1 MTATNPKHIA
11 PSEGRK
17 LSLFQV
23 GFDYKVVHEDSG
35 GELSILEVAIPPKT
49 LVKPHVHTRETEFSI
64 ILDGVVGVRIG
75 DTVLEA
81 EAGSYLVKP
90 RGIPHAM
97 WNATSEP
104 ARIAEMVT
112 PSGLE
117 DYFDELAPVLSRHE
131 PPDVYY
137 GLAEKYGLTIVDE
150 WIPELEE
157 AYGIKL

>member
-11 PSEGRK
+11 PGNGKK
-17 LSLFQV
+17 LNLFKV
-23 GFDYKVVHEDSG
+23 AFDYKVVGDDSG

-64 ILDGVVGVRIG
+64 ILEGVVGARIG

-97 WNATSEP
+97 WNATNEQ

-112 PSGLE
+112 PAGLE
-117 DYFDELAPVLSRHE
+117 NYFEELAPVLAAHE

-137 GLAEKYGLTIVDE
+137 GMAEKYGLTIIDD

-157 AYGIKL
+157 TYGIKL